1 MRKSQSFFL
10 ACFALLRLCVN
21 GKRFCVTSH
30 RHLLGVVSLFALL
43 AGCADGPIPETKVL
57 NPWVRKQWAEDEQ
70 RTTTF
75 HRKVADLAELRKK
88 APQMPPAERDDTAM
102 HLAARLKEEKTAVMR
117 AEFIRTLAAFQ
128 TPIASEAILASVN
141 DEDTNVRV
149 LAIKAL
155 SRTPTAEGFGALSQV
170 VTNDPDLDVRVVA
183 ARELGKFRGFDATK
197 SLRPALDDRDPAL
210 QLAAMQSLESLDG
223 HTEYRRNV
231 AVWRE
236 HLDGGNPTPPSGPT
250 IAELARQYWNWF

>member
-1 MRKSQSFFL
+1 
-10 ACFALLRLCVN
+10 
-21 GKRFCVTSH
+21 
-30 RHLLGVVSLFALL
+30 
-43 AGCADGPIPETKVL
+43 
-57 NPWVRKQWAEDEQ
+57 
-70 RTTTF
+70 
-75 HRKVADLAELRKK
+75 
-88 APQMPPAERDDTAM
+88 M

-117 AEFIRTLAAFQ
+117 TEFVRTLTAFP
-128 TPIASEAILASVN
+128 TPIANEAILASVN
-141 DEDTNVRV
+141 DEDTSVRL

-155 SRTPTAEGFGALSQV
+155 SRTPTAEGFQAVSQA
-170 VTNDPDLDVRVVA
+170 VTGDPDIDVRVVA
-183 ARELGKFRGFDATK
+183 ARELGKFRGFDAAR

-236 HLDGGNPTPPSGPT
+236 HLDGGNPAPPSGPT